1 MPYVELHC
9 HSAYSFLD
17 GASQPE
23 ELAARAAE
31 LGYEA
36 LALTD
41 HDGVYGSLEFAHAT
55 KALGVRPI
63 TGAEVTLDTGVGS
76 TEPIKSGGAGFVG
89 AEAGRAHITL
99 LVESRRGYANLCR
112 LLTDA
117 HAGTRRA
124 GHEDREPLP
133 PSVSLDRVAELS
145 EGLVCLSGC
154 ARRGLGLVSPN
165 AAARL
170 AQAFGRDRFYVEL
183 QRPFERG
190 DTRRYT
196 LLRDLA
202 EHLGVETVATGD
214 VHAHHP
220 RRTLL
225 QDVLVAIRCRTSL
238 EGCEPERRGNRES
251 YLRPPEEMLE
261 RFSFDRAAA
270 GRSGVLAE
278 RLEFDLTEE
287 LGYRYPDFSDGVEP
301 AIFQLA
307 AICRS
312 ALDERYPPGER
323 GPAHGRLEDELRLI
337 DELGLAGFF
346 LLHHEVLEIARE
358 CAREVRGTDSPR
370 SFLPPGRGR
379 GSSVG
384 SIVCYLTGLSH
395 VDPVANELSLGRFLN
410 RELAA
415 VPDIDLDFPR
425 DIREKLIVRVTQ
437 RYGREHA
444 ALVASFATYR
454 SRGAI
459 RDVGKSLGLPF
470 AELERL
476 ARLSDGWDAK
486 RVAEEIARLPDG
498 KRKLESRRWRAFAW
512 LTGEIARLP
521 RHVSQHPGGMIVS
534 TRPLIELVPV
544 QPAAMAGRQ
553 LCQWDKDSCSDA
565 GFLKIDLLGLGMLS
579 AVEDCVEQIALMR
592 GEVIDLS
599 RIPFDDRA
607 VYGDIQRADTIGAF
621 QIESRAQMQSLLRTK
636 PENLDDITVQVA
648 LVRPGPI
655 QGKAV
660 HPYIDA
666 RERLREDPSYVW
678 PVDHELLREP
688 LRSTFGVV
696 VFQDQVL
703 EVAIALAGFSVGE
716 AEGLRRAMSRKR
728 SLDALEAYRGRFV
741 AGAAA
746 KGVDGQTANT
756 VFDKLVGFSGF
767 GFPKA
772 HAAAFGLLAYQSTWL
787 RHYYP
792 AEFLCALLNAQPMGF
807 YPPATLVRDAQ
818 RRGVEILPVD
828 VNLSQA
834 RCVVEGQVV
843 WRRFVG
849 QGQAPGLETTA
860 TFLDQGP
867 DPAFSDAPG
876 RRPASATRGE
886 EGRALASRD
895 RWGQGPSIREP
906 DPSLPTPEAHEWRR
920 QVSHRGTSP
929 LFRDA
934 RPDHASSAPAVRI
947 GLNYISSI
955 GQEEAEAVVA
965 EREANGAFMDVGDLA
980 RRTQLSQDAL
990 EALVKGGACDG
1001 FRRPRRELLWELG
1014 LAFRAQTVPGT
1025 GGEAKQLPLELE
1037 PTAETPALRELTRWE
1052 RMLAAYRHTGM
1063 SIGSHPLALLR
1074 PHLPAGTL
1082 STAELQEQPHRR
1094 RVAVAGMTVAR
1105 QRPST
1110 ANGIVFMLLEDEHG
1124 QVNLV
1129 VPPDVYD
1136 RHRATVRSEP
1146 LILARGRYERIGDNR
1161 NVLVSELESLGPL
1174 ARRAAESDSVWESL
1188 PRPHSFGHR

>member
-1 MPYVELHC
+1 MAGYVELHC

-23 ELAARAAE
+23 EIAVRAAE

-41 HDGVYGSLEFAHAT
+41 HDGIYGSLEFAHAA
-55 KALGVRPI
+55 KAFGVRPI
-63 TGAEVTLDTGVGS
+63 TGAEVTLD
-76 TEPIKSGGAGFVG
+76 GGAHV
-89 AEAGRAHITL
+89 TL

-112 LLTDA
+112 LLTAA
-117 HAGTRRA
+117 HAGTRRP
-124 GHEDREPLP
+124 GREDREPLP
-133 PSVSLDRVAELS
+133 PSVPLAHVAELS

-154 ARRGLGLVSPN
+154 SRRGLGLLDPN

-170 AQAFGRDRFYVEL
+170 ASVFGRERFYVEL
-183 QRPFERG
+183 QRPYERG
-190 DTRRYT
+190 DSRRLG

-202 EHLGVETVATGD
+202 EHIGVETVATGD

-261 RFSFDRAAA
+261 RFEPDRAVAA
-270 GRSGVLAE
+270 RSVVLAE

-287 LGYRYPDFSDGVEP
+287 LGYSYPDFSDKADP
-301 AIFQLA
+301 AIAQLA
-307 AICRS
+307 AICHAAVS
-312 ALDERYPPGER
+312 ERYGPGD
-323 GPAHGRLEDELRLI
+323 AAFQGRARDRLDGELRLI
-337 DELGLAGFF
+337 EELGLAGFF

-410 RELAA
+410 RELAS

-425 DIREKLIVRVTQ
+425 DIREKLIVRVTE

-459 RDVGKSLGLPF
+459 RDVGKALGLPF

-476 ARLSDGWDAK
+476 ARTSDGWNAK
-486 RVAEEIARLPDG
+486 RVGEEVARLPDG
-498 KRKLESRRWRAFAW
+498 EQKLRSKRWRAFAW
-512 LTGEIARLP
+512 LTGEIAGLP

-565 GFLKIDLLGLGMLS
+565 RFLKIDLLGLGMLS
-579 AVEDCVEQIALMR
+579 AVEDCVDQIAR
-592 GEVIDLS
+592 THDEVIDLS
-599 RIPFDDRA
+599 RIPFDDAA
-607 VYGDIQRADTIGAF
+607 VFDDVQRADTVGTF

-636 PENLDDITVQVA
+636 PANLDDLTVQVA

-666 RERLREDPSYVW
+666 REKLREDPSYVW

-703 EVAIALAGFSVGE
+703 EVAIALAGFTVGE

-728 SLDALEAYRGRFV
+728 SHDALEAFRERFIE
-741 AGAAA
+741 GAAE
-746 KGVDGQTANT
+746 KGVDAQVADA

-792 AEFLCALLNAQPMGF
+792 AEFLCALLNEQPMGF

-818 RRGVEILPVD
+818 RHGVEILPVD
-828 VNLSQA
+828 VNLSDA
-834 RCVVEGQVV
+834 RCVVE
-843 WRRFVG
+843 
-849 QGQAPGLETTA
+849 
-860 TFLDQGP
+860 
-867 DPAFSDAPG
+867 
-876 RRPASATRGE
+876 
-886 EGRALASRD
+886 
-895 RWGQGPSIREP
+895 WG
-906 DPSLPTPEAHEWRR
+906 
-920 QVSHRGTSP
+920 
-929 LFRDA
+929 
-934 RPDHASSAPAVRI
+934 AVRI
-947 GLNYISSI
+947 GLNYINSV
-955 GQEEAEAVVA
+955 GADDGEAVVA
-965 EREANGAFMDVGDLA
+965 ERVANGPYRDVADLA
-980 RRTQLSQDAL
+980 RRSRLSYDGL

-1001 FRRPRRELLWELG
+1001 FWKPRRDLLWELG
-1014 LAFRAQTVPGT
+1014 LVFRAQSVPGT
-1025 GGEAKQLPLELE
+1025 DGEMKQLPLELE
-1037 PTAETPALRELTRWE
+1037 PTAETPALRDLTPWE
-1052 RMLAAYRHTGM
+1052 RMLADYRHTSM
-1063 SIGSHPLALLR
+1063 SIETHPLALLR
-1074 PHLPAGTL
+1074 PHLPEGTL
-1082 STAELQEQPHRR
+1082 SSAELHEERHGRQ
-1094 RVAVAGMTVAR
+1094 VAFAGMTVAR

-1124 QVNLV
+1124 QVNLI
-1129 VPPDVYD
+1129 VPSEIYE
-1136 RHRATVRSEP
+1136 RHRATVRAEP
-1146 LILARGRYERIGDNR
+1146 LILARGRYERVGENR
-1161 NVLVSELESLGPL
+1161 NILVSSLESLGPL
-1174 ARRAAESDSVWESL
+1174 ARRVAANDSVWESL
-1188 PRPHSFGHR
+1188 PRPHSFGRR

>member
-1 MPYVELHC
+1 VGYVELHC

-41 HDGVYGSLEFAHAT
+41 HDGVYGSLEFAHAA

-63 TGAEVTLDTGVGS
+63 TGAELTLD
-76 TEPIKSGGAGFVG
+76 GG
-89 AEAGRAHITL
+89 AHITL
-99 LVESRRGYANLCR
+99 LVESTLGYANLCR
-112 LLTDA
+112 LLTTA
-117 HAGTRRA
+117 HAGTRRP
-124 GHEDREPLP
+124 GNEGREALP
-133 PSVSLDRVAELS
+133 PSVPLETVAEAS

-154 ARRGLGLVSPN
+154 ARRGLGHRDPN
-165 AAARL
+165 GAVRL
-170 AQAFGRDRFYVEL
+170 ASAFGPDRFLVEL

-190 DTRRYT
+190 DARRNA
-196 LLRDLA
+196 LLHDLA
-202 EHLGVETVATGD
+202 EQLGVGTVATGD

-251 YLRPPEEMLE
+251 FLRPPEEMLE
-261 RFSFDRAAA
+261 LLSHDRGAAE
-270 GRSGVLAE
+270 RSAVLAE

-287 LGYRYPDFSDGVEP
+287 LGYRYPDFSDGEEP
-301 AIFQLA
+301 AIRQLA
-307 AICRS
+307 GVCRG
-312 ALDERYPPGER
+312 ALDERY
-323 GPAHGRLEDELRLI
+323 GPREQVSREVLARLESELALI

-346 LLHHEVLEIARE
+346 LLHHEVLELARE
-358 CAREVRGTDSPR
+358 CAREVRGTSSPR

-410 RELAA
+410 RELASI
-415 VPDIDLDFPR
+415 PDIDLDFPR
-425 DIREKLIVRVTQ
+425 DIREKLIVRVTE

-459 RDVGKSLGLPF
+459 RDVGKALGLPY

-476 ARLSDGWDAK
+476 SRLSDGWNAK
-486 RVAEEIARLPDG
+486 RVGEELAQLPDG
-498 KRKLESRRWRAFAW
+498 DRKLESTRWRAFGW
-512 LTGEIARLP
+512 LTGEIAGLP

-534 TRPLIELVPV
+534 TRPLVELVPV

-579 AVEDCVEQIALMR
+579 AVEDCVERIAGTH
-592 GEVIDLS
+592 GEVVDLS
-599 RIPFDDRA
+599 RIPFDDPE
-607 VYGDIQRADTIGAF
+607 VFEDIRRADTVGAF

-636 PENLDDITVQVA
+636 PQDLDDLTVQVA

-666 RERLREDPSYVW
+666 RERLRDDPAYVW

-688 LRSTFGVV
+688 LRSTYGVV

-728 SLDALEAYRGRFV
+728 SHDALEAYRGRFV
-741 AGAAA
+741 EGAAA
-746 KGVDGQTANT
+746 KGVDAETADL

-787 RHYYP
+787 RHHYP
-792 AEFLCALLNAQPMGF
+792 AEFLCALLNEQPMGF

-818 RRGVEILPVD
+818 QHGVEVLPVD
-828 VNLSQA
+828 VNLS
-834 RCVVEGQVV
+834 
-843 WRRFVG
+843 
-849 QGQAPGLETTA
+849 
-860 TFLDQGP
+860 
-867 DPAFSDAPG
+867 
-876 RRPASATRGE
+876 
-886 EGRALASRD
+886 
-895 RWGQGPSIREP
+895 
-906 DPSLPTPEAHEWRR
+906 EADCT
-920 QVSHRGTSP
+920 VKVTCGDGHRTSV
-929 LFRDA
+929 
-934 RPDHASSAPAVRI
+934 VRI
-947 GLNYISSI
+947 GVSYVASV
-955 GQEEAEAVVA
+955 GKDDAEALVA
-965 EREANGAFMDVGDLA
+965 EREGNGPFLDVADLA
-980 RRTQLSQDAL
+980 RRAALSGDGL
-990 EALVKGGACDG
+990 EALVKSGACDG
-1001 FRRPRRELLWELG
+1001 FGRPRRDLLWELG
-1014 LAFRAQTVPGT
+1014 LALRPLSVPGT
-1025 GGEAKQLPLELE
+1025 AGEAKQLPLPLE
-1037 PTAETPALRELTRWE
+1037 PTVETPTLRGLTRWE
-1052 RMLAAYRHTGM
+1052 RMLADYRHTGM
-1063 SIGSHPLALLR
+1063 SVGTHPLALLR

-1082 STAELQEQPHRR
+1082 SSAELREQRHGRR
-1094 RVAVAGMTVAR
+1094 IAVAGMTVAR

-1110 ANGIVFMLLEDEHG
+1110 ANGIVFMLIEDEHG
-1124 QVNLV
+1124 QVNLI
-1129 VPPDVYD
+1129 VPTAVYD
-1136 RHRATVRSEP
+1136 RHRATVRAEP
-1146 LILARGRYERIGDNR
+1146 LVLARGRYERVAENR
-1161 NVLVSELESLGPL
+1161 NVLVSSIEPLGAL
-1174 ARRAAESDSVWESL
+1174 ARAAAESDSVWESL
-1188 PRPHSFGHR
+1188 PRPHSFGRR